1 MQTDDLTQ
9 TSELLKVKLEAAL
22 SEQNFKER
30 STRDLQSELTTEL
43 SLKDKR
49 IERLQQQK
57 SES

>member
-9 TSELLKVKLEAAL
+9 TIDLLKGKLEAAL
-22 SEQNFKER
+22 SEQNLKER

-49 IERLQQQK
+49 IERLH
-57 SES
+57 